1 VPITVTTQQLDSILG
16 EGQLSMGA
24 ATVPQILV
32 TIARFG
38 RVSWKYSALA
48 YALILKNVGLP
59 MQTFYIM
66 AADMNLGACAIG
78 ASDIQMFT
86 KNDRYRIP
94 R

>member
-16 EGQLSMGA
+16 EGHLSMGA

-48 YALILKNVGLP
+48 YAVGVL